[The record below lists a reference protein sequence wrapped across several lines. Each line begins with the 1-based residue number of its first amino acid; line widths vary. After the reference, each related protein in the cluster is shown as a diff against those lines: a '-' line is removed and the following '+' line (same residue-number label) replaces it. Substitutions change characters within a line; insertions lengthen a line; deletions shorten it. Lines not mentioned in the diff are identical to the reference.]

1 MSKEQKQADHAGS
14 GDASSLVSILAPCY
28 NEERF
33 LGPFLESVLNQSY
46 APLELLL
53 VDDAST
59 DRSLEIARSYEPR
72 FAEKGIAYR
81 ILSSEQNRGAAA
93 AINLALQQYR
103 GNYLM
108 WADSDDI
115 LLPENL
121 SEKVHYLE
129 SHPEKDYVLCRMVS
143 VDEHDLRKPT
153 SLWKRTVPDGE
164 DPMVE
169 DLLLARNVLYGTNTV
184 LVRREAFERAIPS
197 NAIYES
203 RQGQNYQLML
213 PLAYCCSCGYL
224 DRVLAKYVI
233 HADSHSMKK
242 RSFDEQITRQKEFVI
257 LERETLSV
265 IPGMTGEDFQHYMKL
280 GEQQLL
286 NNELRYALQY
296 CRFSHYRFTLRE
308 LRSKGMQVYR
318 TSIPLYYYGRKVK
331 RALLSFARRF
341 NPRL

>member
-93 AINLALQQYR
+93 AINLALRHYR
-103 GNYLM
+103 GSYLM

-203 RQGQNYQLML
+203 RQGQNYQLLL
-213 PLAYCCSCGYL
+213 PLAYNDHRMAKSIENSIDFAAKRQVWQRMIL
-224 DRVLAKYVI
+224 IIIRPMLIAMSIWQNSHAVL
-233 HADSHSMKK
+233 
-242 RSFDEQITRQKEFVI
+242 
-257 LERETLSV
+257 
-265 IPGMTGEDFQHYMKL
+265 
-280 GEQQLL
+280 
-286 NNELRYALQY
+286 
-296 CRFSHYRFTLRE
+296 
-308 LRSKGMQVYR
+308 LRSK
-318 TSIPLYYYGRKVK
+318 
-331 RALLSFARRF
+331 AARRKAF
-341 NPRL
+341 WLFAII